1 MSGFRKT
8 ALVAM
13 SWLSLLTPLLSA
25 SAAEKAAPKNPL
37 LGTWTLVSVDSV
49 KADGSR
55 VALYGPEPQGV
66 LIFDGQGR
74 YASQIMRAQRP
85 RFASG
90 KKNDGTAEEY
100 KAAAQGVNA
109 HFGEYALNPVAG
121 LISFRI
127 QHALFPN
134 WEGTTQDRKFT
145 LANDELTYSVPV
157 PTSGDGAFDEV
168 VWRRT
173 D

>member
-1 MSGFRKT
+1 MSGLRKT
-8 ALVAM
+8 ALAAM
-13 SWLSLLTPLLSA
+13 SWLSLLTPLSPA
-25 SAAEKAAPKNPL
+25 NAAEKTAPNPL

-49 KADGSR
+49 KADSSR
-55 VALYGPEPQGV
+55 IALYGPEPKGV

-90 KKNDGTAEEY
+90 KKNDGSAEEY

-109 HFGEYALNPVAG
+109 HFGEYAVNPAAG

-145 LANDELTYSVPV
+145 LANDQLTYTVPV

-168 VWRRT
+168 VWRRA